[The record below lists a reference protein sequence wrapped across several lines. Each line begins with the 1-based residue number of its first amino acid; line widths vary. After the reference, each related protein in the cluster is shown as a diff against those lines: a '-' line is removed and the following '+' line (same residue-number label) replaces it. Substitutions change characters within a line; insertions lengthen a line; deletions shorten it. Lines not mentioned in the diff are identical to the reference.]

1 MSQLEA
7 CRHFGFCKYTVV
19 FDDYKEADGARL
31 DIRFESLGAVNS
43 SEALRFANLIA
54 AACNLADEF
63 RYKGYVVEWN
73 ERKAL

>member
-1 MSQLEA
+1 MKPVGIL
-7 CRHFGFCKYTVV
+7 V
-19 FDDYKEADGARL
+19 FANIPSCLTTIKKL
-31 DIRFESLGAVNS
+31 MVLVSIFVSKVWGAVNS

-54 AACNLADEF
+54 AACSLADEF